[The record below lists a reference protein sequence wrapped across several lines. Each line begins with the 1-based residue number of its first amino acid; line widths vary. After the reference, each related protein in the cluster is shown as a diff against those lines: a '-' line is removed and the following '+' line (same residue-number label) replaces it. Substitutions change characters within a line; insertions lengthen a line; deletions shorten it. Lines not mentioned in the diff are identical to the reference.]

1 MATEDDVRHIALALP
16 STIERSSYG
25 TPGFRV
31 QDRLFARLH
40 DQPGVLVAYR
50 PSVDDRDAL
59 IACSPEKFFTTPHYT
74 GHPSVLVRLAA
85 VDKAELAEVLEEA
98 WDSRAS
104 ARLRRERAVEPDR

>member
-1 MATEDDVRHIALALP
+1 MTV
-16 STIERSSYG
+16 
-25 TPGFRV
+25 
-31 QDRLFARLH
+31 
-40 DQPGVLVAYR
+40 
-50 PSVDDRDAL
+50 
-59 IACSPEKFFTTPHYT
+59 TPHYT